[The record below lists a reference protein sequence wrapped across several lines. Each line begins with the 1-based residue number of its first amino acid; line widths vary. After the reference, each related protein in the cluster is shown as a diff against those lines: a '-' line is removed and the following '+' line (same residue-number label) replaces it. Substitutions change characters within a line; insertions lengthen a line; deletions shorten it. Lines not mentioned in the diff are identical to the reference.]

1 MANALIALGVVCGVL
16 AGVLAFDIGGEPFD
30 RPGNDSHNGTGNG
43 YAGVVG
49 AQDAELREEYQSR
62 SFESRLSQASSNESR
77 AKIIAAETDRIESK
91 LEALETTKAGFEEV
105 DDDNRAQITSFVAQ
119 SRALERRFER
129 VNRSAKTLPP
139 ALRSSNDLSDQR
151 FGELRDRIESLTT
164 PEMIELATDVA
175 GSDVGDDID
184 GDDEDDDQDDA
195 DDTDDADDASDTDD
209 TDDADDANDTDDDQ
223 DDANDTDDTDDADDA
238 DDTDD
243 TGASPATPDD

>member
-1 MANALIALGVVCGVL
+1 MANALIAIGVVCGAL

-91 LEALETTKAGFEEV
+91 LETLETTKAGFEEI

-139 ALRSSNDLSDQR
+139 ALRSSNDLSEQR
-151 FGELRDRIESLTT
+151 FSELRDRIESLTT

-175 GSDVGDDID
+175 GSDVGDDLD
-184 GDDEDDDQDDA
+184 GDDED
-195 DDTDDADDASDTDD
+195 DTDD
-209 TDDADDANDTDDDQ
+209 TDDADDTDDRDDADDRDDTNDANDADDTDDAN
-223 DDANDTDDTDDADDA
+223 DANDTDDTDDADD
-238 DDTDD
+238 
-243 TGASPATPDD
+243 TGASPSTSND